1 MYYSIRYFIAGN
13 AKQPSI
19 LSQMIAEAHE
29 IREKQSVHRAHVI
42 NNVAIKNQNQAEDSV
57 LILRF
62 IMNAMY
68 ARARVC
74 VCTNVNNK
82 HLMSIV
88 RMKKTVVEQ

>member
-1 MYYSIRYFIAGN
+1 MYYSIRYFITGN

-68 ARARVC
+68 ARVC
-74 VCTNVNNK
+74 VCVYTNVNNK